1 MPTFTYYTFSS
12 NMQWCRGSQKKT
24 EEKVDEEEETQDNS
38 TPGKTEE
45 PCITFSTKATLVNIT
60 MSIIVCVVHGLSMT
74 SIAEWDKNWGGIP
87 YYLQNYNHLYFN
99 MFNNPVVY
107 FPFFLVPILN
117 LLFTLLSLPL
127 ISRNPRF
134 LSLAKYILANLVF
147 NTAAYV
153 VFVPCLVQEWKP
165 ENLQVFFLPIPI
177 ISLLLTLLLVL
188 LNRYCNVSLPNC
200 CNNFFNLPKV
210 EHGAL
215 VPSDP
220 LSHYILDADG
230 KPELVPEIEEVELE
244 EIRSKEPVGMTNKS
258 YNEEPEGAFDK
269 TATKL

>member
-1 MPTFTYYTFSS
+1 
-12 NMQWCRGSQKKT
+12 
-24 EEKVDEEEETQDNS
+24 
-38 TPGKTEE
+38 
-45 PCITFSTKATLVNIT
+45 
-60 MSIIVCVVHGLSMT
+60 
-74 SIAEWDKNWGGIP
+74 
-87 YYLQNYNHLYFN
+87 
-99 MFNNPVVY
+99 MFNNPGLY

-147 NTAAYV
+147 NTAVYA
-153 VFVPCLVQEWKP
+153 VFLSYILWQSYGVSRPQTGK
-165 ENLQVFFLPIPI
+165 LQLFFLPIPI
-177 ISLLLTLLLVL
+177 ISLLLTLLLVI

-220 LSHYILDADG
+220 LSHYVLNAED
-230 KPELVPEIEEVELE
+230 KPEMVPEIEEIELE
-244 EIRSKEPVGMTNKS
+244 EIRSREPGDDGK
-258 YNEEPEGAFDK
+258 
-269 TATKL
+269 

>member
-1 MPTFTYYTFSS
+1 
-12 NMQWCRGSQKKT
+12 
-24 EEKVDEEEETQDNS
+24 
-38 TPGKTEE
+38 
-45 PCITFSTKATLVNIT
+45 
-60 MSIIVCVVHGLSMT
+60 
-74 SIAEWDKNWGGIP
+74 
-87 YYLQNYNHLYFN
+87 

-220 LSHYILDADG
+220 LSHYVLDAEG
-230 KPELVPEIEEVELE
+230 KPEIVPEIEEVELE
-244 EIRSKEPVGMTNKS
+244 EIRSKETVGMTNKS
-258 YNEEPEGAFDK
+258 YNEEPDGACDK
-269 TATKL
+269 TTTFPCKPIDELCYESTNSCSYTTATLCLEIFL